1 MEWLSD
7 YRRAIGWSVIL
18 SGLIVVV
25 IDFSQGDVLVASI
38 VLAGVVVAA
47 GLLVWWTR
55 PSGGGFHVTHTE
67 ARKEAGD
74 DGLIVYWRPG

>member
-7 YRRAIGWSVIL
+7 YRRAIGWSAIL

-25 IDFSQGDVLVASI
+25 IDYIQGDTLVASI

-47 GLLVWWTR
+47 GLLIWWTR
-55 PSGGGFHVTHTE
+55 PSGGELHVSHAE
-67 ARKEAGD
+67 ARKAAGD
-74 DGLIVYWRPG
+74 DDLIVYWRPG